1 MPIYTNNSD
10 TGSYVPKLPD
20 SWTGTSDTP
29 TAQPFQ
35 LLAVIITFPSV
46 SLDVSQ
52 WDSVVIFN
60 WSSGAVNLVAN
71 GDKANAMIIAAATN
85 EELDNRQNL
94 IETLTVTADKKL
106 TGTVYIWGKTT
117 ATAKRCPEGL
127 VTSMISSD
135 GRSSEGH
142 CPNKKVGS
150 CTDNT

>member
-10 TGSYVPKLPD
+10 TGSYVREVPD
-20 SWTGTSDTP
+20 SWTGTSVNP

-60 WSSGAVNLVAN
+60 WSSGSVNVVAN
-71 GDKANAMIIAAATN
+71 GDKANAMIIAVMTN

-94 IETLTVTADKKL
+94 IETLTVTADEKL
-106 TGTVYIWGKTT
+106 TGTVYIWGKASAIST
-117 ATAKRCPEGL
+117 RCPGGL

-135 GRSSEGH
+135 AGSSEGY
-142 CPNKKVGS
+142 CENKKVRS
-150 CTDNT
+150 YADNT